1 MEVSM
6 NNVHETCFEAPATQV
21 TRSVFPAD
29 AHALIFR
36 PAHSVTMSAPRRK
49 NQWKLQ
55 FERRSPLRLEP
66 LMGWTEDD
74 DPLTQVELSFD
85 SAEAAVA
92 YARRQGLQYTVM
104 GPEPDPKVPP
114 VTHGEA
120 PSTQRSLRPQ
130 DGELQCFAKT
140 PAGPQLSNCLPAL
153 PPNRR
158 NALSNPTS
166 GYSGRIAA

>member
-1 MEVSM
+1 M
-6 NNVHETCFEAPATQV
+6 NNVLETCFEAPV

-49 NQWKLQ
+49 HQWRLQ
-55 FERRSPLRLEP
+55 FERRSPLRVEP

-74 DPLTQVELSFD
+74 DPLTLLELSFD

-92 YARRQGLQYTVM
+92 YARHQGLQYTVM
-104 GPEPDPKVPP
+104 GPPEHDPKVPP

-120 PSTQRSLRPQ
+120 PSPPCALRPRG
-130 DGELQCFAKT
+130 GELQCFAKAR
-140 PAGPQLSNCLPAL
+140 AGPRLYNRQPAL

-158 NALSNPTS
+158 NAPSNPTS
-166 GYSGRIAA
+166 TPVTSLPGRT

>member
-1 MEVSM
+1 M
-6 NNVHETCFEAPATQV
+6 NIVHDTCFESPAMPV

-36 PAHSVTMSAPRRK
+36 PAHLVTMSAPRRK
-49 NQWKLQ
+49 HQWKLQ

-92 YARRQGLQYTVM
+92 YARRQGLQYTVL
-104 GPEPDPKVPP
+104 GPPGYDPEIPP
-114 VTHGEA
+114 VAHGEA
-120 PSTQRSLRPQ
+120 PSTPRSLRPQ
-130 DGELQCFAKT
+130 DGELRCSKKAR
-140 PAGPQLSNCLPAL
+140 AGPRLSNRLPAL

-158 NALSNPTS
+158 NVLSNPTP
-166 GYSGRIAA
+166 GYSGRTAA

>member
-1 MEVSM
+1 M
-6 NNVHETCFEAPATQV
+6 NVVHETCSESPATQV

-49 NQWKLQ
+49 RQWKLQ

-74 DPLTQVELSFD
+74 DPLAQVELSFD

-104 GPEPDPKVPP
+104 EPPGHDPKIPP

-120 PSTQRSLRPQ
+120 PSTQRSLRLQ
-130 DGELQCFAKT
+130 DGQLQCFKT
-140 PAGPQLSNCLPAL
+140 TRAGPRPPNRLPAL
-153 PPNRR
+153 SPNHR

-166 GYSGRIAA
+166 GCSGRIAA